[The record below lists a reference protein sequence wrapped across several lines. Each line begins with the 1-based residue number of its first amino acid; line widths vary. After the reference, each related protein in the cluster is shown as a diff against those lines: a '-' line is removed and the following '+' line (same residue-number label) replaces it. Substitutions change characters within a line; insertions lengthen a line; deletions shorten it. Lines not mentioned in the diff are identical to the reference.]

1 MNLRAKPSSHVKM
14 ARSLRRAA
22 DDLESEKARGTS
34 YARHDA
40 RRHGVELKNPLASI
54 NKRIRLIEDAI
65 WDFDNGML
73 SVEEARGVL
82 DEVRDL
88 ED

>member
-1 MNLRAKPSSHVKM
+1 MTLRTKLSPHEKM
-14 ARSLRRAA
+14 YRALRKIAA
-22 DDLESEKARGTS
+22 EIKSEKARGAS

-40 RRHGVELKNPLASI
+40 RRHGVELHSPLQHI
-54 NKRIRLIEDAI
+54 NKRARLIEDAI
-65 WDFDNGML
+65 LDFDNGML
-73 SVEEARGVL
+73 SVEEAQGVL